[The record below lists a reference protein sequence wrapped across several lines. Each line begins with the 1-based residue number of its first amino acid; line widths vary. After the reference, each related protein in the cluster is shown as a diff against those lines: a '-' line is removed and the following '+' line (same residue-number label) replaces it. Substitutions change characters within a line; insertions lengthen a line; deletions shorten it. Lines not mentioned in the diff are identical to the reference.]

1 MKSRT
6 RIWFRVFL
14 IMLCS
19 VLLCGMAAAAA
30 CNLRVGIRLNGEP
43 LADISVEVIRAA
55 TVTDGVYSWT
65 EDFADLSL
73 SADQAA
79 KELLSEQA
87 EQIYQYVLARELSGE
102 IRLTDENGN
111 ADFENLEEGLYL
123 VFERGGQAVAF
134 RPYLVI
140 LPGEIGDS
148 VYSAPKIVPGDTK
161 SILVLKEWND
171 NDNAAG
177 MRPGSLEVTLYH
189 NGVAIRSVVLNEAC
203 DWQHTFTLLPV
214 DGEYSVEENE
224 IPGYSC
230 VYETVEEG
238 FALINTYANDLPD
251 DPDDP
256 KPPFPKPPA
265 DPEDPQEPEAP
276 EEPAEPELPQTG
288 FQMWPIYLM
297 LGVGVVLVVMGLAE
311 VWMSREVTWE
321 EEQEE
326 S

>member
-1 MKSRT
+1 
-6 RIWFRVFL
+6 
-14 IMLCS
+14 
-19 VLLCGMAAAAA
+19 
-30 CNLRVGIRLNGEP
+30 
-43 LADISVEVIRAA
+43 
-55 TVTDGVYSWT
+55 
-65 EDFADLSL
+65 
-73 SADQAA
+73 
-79 KELLSEQA
+79 
-87 EQIYQYVLARELSGE
+87 
-102 IRLTDENGN
+102 
-111 ADFENLEEGLYL
+111 
-123 VFERGGQAVAF
+123 
-134 RPYLVI
+134 
-140 LPGEIGDS
+140 
-148 VYSAPKIVPGDTK
+148 
-161 SILVLKEWND
+161 
-171 NDNAAG
+171 
-177 MRPGSLEVTLYH
+177 
-189 NGVAIRSVVLNEAC
+189 
-203 DWQHTFTLLPV
+203 
-214 DGEYSVEENE
+214 
-224 IPGYSC
+224 